1 MTTNELSIKFEENVL
16 FLIVD
21 KFDDELERTPEET
34 AELNQKNQEWI
45 TATLVPKLLSLSGFC
60 PCRMSEVYERA
71 QRRQTILQGFAT
83 DGGDMIQLTQED
95 VDTYKY
101 VVVVVA
107 EHDQYESISLIIREC
122 KKCNKL
128 DFWGDST
135 MLGTAMGR
143 IINESYTLADMVPAP
158 AEDASPEEGITDI
171 DVTSESPL
179 GEGAVFE
186 DLETGEFV
194 GGADAAITEPVT

>member
-1 MTTNELSIKFEENVL
+1 MATNELSIKFEENVL

-45 TATLVPKLLSLSGFC
+45 TTTLVPKLLSLSGFC
-60 PCRMSEVYERA
+60 ACRMSEVYERT
-71 QRRQTILQGFAT
+71 QRRANLIAKPGIMPVPTIE
-83 DGGDMIQLTQED
+83 QED
-95 VDTYKY
+95 IDAYKY

-143 IINESYTLADMVPAP
+143 IINESYTLADMIPAP
-158 AEDASPEEGITDI
+158 AEDASLEESIMNV
-171 DVTSESPL
+171 DVTAENLL

-194 GGADAAITEPVT
+194 GGADETTTEPAT